1 MNGIEKKLKVLSDIA
16 HALNARHVVW
26 AVGASAL
33 LYFKGKTDSFH
44 DIDLM
49 VKESDAET
57 AKEQLLQLGS
67 LLPPEPNTQYQTR
80 CFLEFEING
89 VDVDMMAGFVINAL
103 AIATRC
109 CCPPESSKG
118 LWFMRSFNPTRSN
131 MAAAISLWLL
141 PLSLR

>member
-89 VDVDMMAGFVINAL
+89 VDVDMMAGFVIV
-103 AIATRC
+103 RDGKSYE
-109 CCPPESSKG
+109 CPFSKEQVEETVTLHG
-118 LWFMRSFNPTRSN
+118 ETIPLQ
-131 MAAAISLWLL
+131 SL
-141 PLSLR
+141 SD